1 MRVLIAEDDPI
12 SRRLLRKVL
21 EKWGHEVIVAE
32 DGDKAWDIV
41 QRNDA
46 PNLAILDWMM
56 PGMDGVEICRQAR
69 KTKRKEYLYII
80 LLTAKGTKEDFLEGM
95 EAGADD
101 YTVKPLDLGEL
112 QVRMRAAERI
122 LDLQSELIGAQ
133 EALRLQ
139 ATHDSLTGLLNRAA
153 IRDMFKA
160 ELTRAQREDRSVAV
174 IMADLDHFKRI
185 NDTYGHAAGDTVL
198 RETAQRMR
206 STVRSYDA
214 IGRYGGEEFLLLMP
228 GCDLEVGVERAEK
241 IRRRLADEPV
251 KVSGK
256 DITVTLSLG
265 LTAYTSKATA
275 DLEEIIRAADE
286 AMYKAKRAGR
296 NQVETL
302 DLAAVA
308 L

>member
-1 MRVLIAEDDPI
+1 MIA
-12 SRRLLRKVL
+12 RRPKAHRFNTDGRLDGRHTL
-21 EKWGHEVIVAE
+21 VAE

-153 IRDMFKA
+153 IRDMLES
-160 ELTRAQREDRSVAV
+160 ELARAQREDRTIAV

-228 GCDLEVGVERAEK
+228 GCDLEVGPERAEK
-241 IRRRLADEPV
+241 MRTRLADTPV
-251 KVSGK
+251 KINGK

-265 LTAYTSKATA
+265 LTAYTGEAPA
-275 DLEEIIRAADE
+275 DIEGIIRAADE

-296 NQVETL
+296 NRVETL
-302 DLAAVA
+302 DLAAAA